1 MLFMRLKLISLNLW
15 QGGKLWQEIVD
26 FLEREKPDILALQEV
41 YESREPHPEQ
51 RYRSMTKLQEALPYL
66 SFYQFAP
73 TLTGLSLDG
82 VPYREGNAVF
92 SKFELK
98 QRGVH
103 FFDVPY
109 GEFDYAGTA
118 FDPARAPR
126 NIQHVVADINGTD
139 LNIFNLQGIWGKNE
153 LDNER
158 RMNMGK
164 TVAKLVAGREHAL
177 LCGDFNVD
185 IKTRSIAQIEEA
197 GLVNIFKGKIESSMN
212 TLRRPQEIFG
222 KITPDTIFI
231 SPDLKLISA
240 DCPKVDISDHLPQII
255 TFEI

>member
-1 MLFMRLKLISLNLW
+1 MRLKLISLNLW

-26 FLEREKPDILALQEV
+26 FLEKEKPDILALQEV
-41 YESREPHPEQ
+41 YESKEFHPEQ
-51 RYRSMTKLQEALPYL
+51 RYKSMAKLQEALPYL
-66 SFYQFAP
+66 SFSQFAP

-82 VPYREGNAVF
+82 IPYREGNALF
-92 SKFELK
+92 SKFKLE
-98 QRGVH
+98 QRGIY

-109 GEFDYAGTA
+109 GEFDYASAA
-118 FDPARAPR
+118 FDPALAPR
-126 NIQHVVADINGTD
+126 NIQHVVADVDGTG

-164 TVAKLVAGREHAL
+164 AIAELVAGIKHTIV
-177 LCGDFNVD
+177 CGDFNVD
-185 IKTRSIAQIEEA
+185 IKTRSVAQIEDA
-197 GLVNIFKGKIESSMN
+197 GLINIFKGRIKSSMN
-212 TLRRPQEIFG
+212 TLRRPEEVFG
-222 KITPDTIFI
+222 RIVPDMIFI
-231 SPDLKLISA
+231 SPDLKLTSA